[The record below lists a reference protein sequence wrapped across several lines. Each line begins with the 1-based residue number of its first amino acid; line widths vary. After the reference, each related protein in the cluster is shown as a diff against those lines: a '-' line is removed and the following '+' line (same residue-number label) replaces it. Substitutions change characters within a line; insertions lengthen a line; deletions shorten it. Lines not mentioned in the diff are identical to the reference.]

1 MKLNITQRE
10 RRVLA
15 VASVILL
22 LIIVYLGV
30 DAAVQQYQEL
40 GRRIEIK
47 KQDLVKI
54 SHLRDQYVETHRQV
68 QEIRSRL
75 EKKQKD
81 FSLLSFIEDL
91 ANREG
96 IREKIGSVKPKKI
109 PLNDDYDESSVE
121 IQMDNITLPKFV
133 DFSYKVEHSGHL
145 LKVKR
150 LRIKTRYDDRN
161 LLNVTLQVSTY
172 ENKL

>member
-1 MKLNITQRE
+1 MKLNITKRE
-10 RRVLA
+10 RRTLA
-15 VASVILL
+15 VAAVLL
-22 LIIVYLGV
+22 VVLIVYLGV
-30 DAAVQQYQEL
+30 DAAVQHYQEM
-40 GRRIEIK
+40 GQKIELK

-54 SHLRDQYVETHRQV
+54 SHLRDEYVETHRQV

-75 EKKQKD
+75 DKKQKD

-109 PLNDDYDESSVE
+109 PLNEEYDESSVE
-121 IQMDNITLPKFV
+121 IQMDNVTLPKFV
-133 DFSYKVEHSGHL
+133 DFAYKIEHSGHL

-150 LRIKTRYDDRN
+150 LRIKTRYDDPN

-172 ENKL
+172 ENKI